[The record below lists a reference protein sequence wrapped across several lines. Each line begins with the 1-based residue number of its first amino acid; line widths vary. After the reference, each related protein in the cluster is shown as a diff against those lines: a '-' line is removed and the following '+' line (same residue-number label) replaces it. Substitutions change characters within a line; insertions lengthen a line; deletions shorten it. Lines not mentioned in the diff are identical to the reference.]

1 MSRRNLFSPLSAAR
15 ATETSEGKNNVER
28 MKTEVSLKQQNLEI
42 QVRKSLV
49 KGNSNNNQITEMFD
63 VSEDDSD
70 GSISSDDSPL
80 KSNGNLL
87 KSSKGLFQETKD
99 QAIDDFTTFANP
111 MFTDDS
117 KKVKGIIRQDN

>member
-1 MSRRNLFSPLSAAR
+1 
-15 ATETSEGKNNVER
+15 
-28 MKTEVSLKQQNLEI
+28 
-42 QVRKSLV
+42 
-49 KGNSNNNQITEMFD
+49 MFD

-70 GSISSDDSPL
+70 GSISSDDSPF
-80 KSNGNLL
+80 KSKGNLL